1 MSVARDLVKHSSV
14 YGLGLA
20 LSRVAS
26 VVLLPFYTRFLTP
39 ADYGIIA
46 LIDVTTALVSNL
58 AAGGV
63 HSAVMRYH
71 FEPKYREQRHALWT
85 TGLLMMAAA
94 SLPQLLIVWFLRADI
109 AALAFGTEIVEGPRY
124 LTLAVLSLPP
134 RLFSIYA
141 QSYLRAEKRSVL
153 FISVTVPGLVLRI
166 ALNIWLIGF
175 RDLGVSGFLW
185 GSLIGGWIEAVVY
198 WLILFAGRP
207 TRIVR
212 EVVGP
217 MWSYG
222 WPLLVTTLAG
232 LAMHQMNRF
241 VMRWLL
247 DDLHPIGIFA
257 VAYTLAQGVNQ
268 VIVTPFQSIWSAV
281 MYEIDLLEDRVRMYQ
296 RVFKYYAVA
305 IALVLFGVA
314 VASRPIV
321 RILAAPEF
329 AEAAS
334 VLPWLC
340 LAFFFFTLHGL
351 LRAPAMIHRR
361 TISVARVS
369 VIAAVVNFLANV
381 ALIPLAGIYGA
392 AYAAVI
398 TYAVFTLLGHLEY
411 RRIEDLHFPLRYVV
425 ASAIL
430 GVALTA
436 AMQVLVPEGASLA
449 VQIAAAAAAWIVV
462 ATGVLLGPARGLIE
476 RDSPIRRV
484 LVAVRGRAAR

>member
-1 MSVARDLVKHSSV
+1 MTVARDLVKHSSV

-46 LIDVTTALVSNL
+46 LIDLTMALVTNM

-71 FEPKYREQRHALWT
+71 FEPQYRDRRHDLWT
-85 TGLLMMAAA
+85 TGLVMMAAA
-94 SLPQLLIVWFLRADI
+94 ALPQLLLVWFLRADI
-109 AALAFGTEIVEGPRY
+109 AALAFGAEIAEGPAY

-134 RLFSIYA
+134 RLFSNYA

-153 FISVTVPGLVLRI
+153 FVGVTVPGLVLRI
-166 ALNIWLIGF
+166 ALNIYLIGF
-175 RDLGVSGFLW
+175 RGLGVFGFLW
-185 GSLIGGWIEAVVY
+185 GSLIGGWIEALVY
-198 WLILFAGRP
+198 WLILFTRRP
-207 TRIVR
+207 WRIVR

-247 DDLHPIGIFA
+247 DDLHAIGIFA

-281 MYEIDLLEDRVRMYQ
+281 MYEIDLMEDRVRMYR
-296 RVFKYYAVA
+296 RVFKYYAAA

-314 VASRPIV
+314 VASEPIV

-329 AEAAS
+329 AEAAK

-340 LAFFFFTLHGL
+340 LAYFFFTLHGL

-369 VIAAVVNFLANV
+369 VIAAVVNFVANV
-381 ALIPLAGIYGA
+381 ALVPIAGIYGA
-392 AYAAVI
+392 AYAAVV
-398 TYAVFTLLGHLEY
+398 TYAVFTLLGHMEY

-425 ASAIL
+425 LSALL

-436 AMQVLVPEGASLA
+436 AMQVIVPEGASLP
-449 VQIAAAAAAWIVV
+449 VEVAAAAAAWIAV
-462 ATGVLLGPARGLIE
+462 AAGVLLGPARGLIE
-476 RDSPIRRV
+476 RDSPLRRL
-484 LVAVRGRAAR
+484 LVGVRGRTAR

>member
-1 MSVARDLVKHSSV
+1 MTVARDLVKHSSV

-46 LIDVTTALVSNL
+46 LIDLTMALVTNM

-71 FEPKYREQRHALWT
+71 FEPQYRERQHDLWT
-85 TGLLMMAAA
+85 TGLAMMIAA
-94 SLPQLLIVWFLRADI
+94 SLPQLLLVWFLRADI
-109 AALAFGTEIVEGPRY
+109 AALAFGGEVAEGPAY
-124 LTLAVLSLPP
+124 LTLAVLSLPA
-134 RLFSIYA
+134 RLFSNYA

-153 FISVTVPGLVLRI
+153 FVGITVPGLVLRI
-166 ALNIWLIGF
+166 TLNIWLIGF
-175 RDLGVSGFLW
+175 RGLGVAGFLW
-185 GSLIGGWIEAVVY
+185 GSLIGGWIEALVY
-198 WLILFAGRP
+198 WAILFARRP
-207 TRIVR
+207 VRLVR
-212 EVVGP
+212 EVVRP

-241 VMRWLL
+241 MMRWLL

-281 MYEIDLLEDRVRMYQ
+281 MYEIDLLGDRVRMYQ
-296 RVFKYYAVA
+296 RVFKYYTVA

-321 RILAAPEF
+321 SILAAPEF
-329 AEAAS
+329 AEAAN

-340 LAFFFFTLHGL
+340 LAYFFFTLHGL

-369 VIAAVVNFLANV
+369 VIAAVVNFVANL
-381 ALIPLAGIYGA
+381 ALIPLSGMYGA
-392 AYAAVI
+392 AWAAVI

-411 RRIEDLHFPLRYVV
+411 RRIEDLRFPLRYVV
-425 ASAIL
+425 ASAML

-436 AMQVLVPEGASLA
+436 AMQAAVPQGKGLA
-449 VQIAAAAAAWIVV
+449 VEIASAAGAWVAVAA
-462 ATGVLLGPARGLIE
+462 GVLLGPARGLLE
-476 RDSPIRRV
+476 RDSPVRRA
-484 LVAVRGRAAR
+484 LLAVRGRGAR